1 MPPPRPRP
9 APPAEERLG
18 EILARNGF
26 TDPQLLELARAAAR
40 QGVEVTLEGSG
51 ALLVG
56 AQRFA
61 AASGP
66 RWAV

>member
-1 MPPPRPRP
+1 MPSPLPRPF
-9 APPAEERLG
+9 PAEDLG
-18 EILARNGF
+18 AVLARNGF
-26 TDPQLLELARAAAR
+26 TDPQLAELARAAVR
-40 QGVEVTLEGSG
+40 QGVPVTLEGSG
-51 ALLVG
+51 VLLVG